1 MLRTQELLG
10 LIMKT
15 EIRVLI
21 VGAWGLLTWLIY
33 GLGYVIDNGYISET
47 FHPDLWSI
55 FARSSLLKGDFLLS
69 GLAAACLMAGAS
81 IWWKRNK

>member
-1 MLRTQELLG
+1 MLRIQELLG

-33 GLGYVIDNGYISET
+33 GLGYVIEGGDILFLFDPYY
-47 FHPDLWSI
+47 WSI
-55 FARSSLLKGDFLLS
+55 FPRSSLLKGDFLLS
-69 GLAAACLMAGAS
+69 SLVAACLMAGAS

>member
-1 MLRTQELLG
+1 MLRIQELLG

-33 GLGYVIDNGYISET
+33 GLGYAIEGVYDSVLYD
-47 FHPDLWSI
+47 PYYWSI
-55 FARSSLLKGDFLLS
+55 FVRSSLLKGDFLLS

-81 IWWKRNK
+81 IWWKRRN